1 MVAARARRD
10 PGANGGRM
18 VAKWRAAFDVCSR
31 MRTKREQNSWTRSE
45 WCSNS
50 KLTACRQYLVAFARP
65 HIYRW
70 HPDPRTYLKLSVV
83 LEPFGKGMG
92 TLLLYPYQICF
103 EEADLRRDPRPQA
116 ARADGGS
123 RRNHH
128 RTFAPAVRPTLGR
141 LSVSRRADRPSS
153 ARQAPARYDN
163 PADCRDRARV
173 GLRQPAPVQRRLRGR
188 YRRRPDEVRRLRR
201 ATLGG
206 GIRNDRLCRAR
217 TAHSLPQE
225 SHDRA

>member
-1 MVAARARRD
+1 MDAVR
-10 PGANGGRM
+10 
-18 VAKWRAAFDVCSR
+18 VVQQF
-31 MRTKREQNSWTRSE
+31 E
-45 WCSNS
+45 
-50 KLTACRQYLVAFARP
+50 LTACRQYLVAFARP

-128 RTFAPAVRPTLGR
+128 RTLAPAVRPTLGAPLRQPSRRPPVFSTPSACSTRQSCR
-141 LSVSRRADRPSS
+141 LPRSRSRRASAACAGSTPSS
-153 ARQAPARYDN
+153 RTLPSPAGRGQAITPRDARRRHPERSSL
-163 PADCRDRARV
+163 PRADCAF
-173 GLRQPAPVQRRLRGR
+173 P
-188 YRRRPDEVRRLRR
+188 
-201 ATLGG
+201 
-206 GIRNDRLCRAR
+206 
-217 TAHSLPQE
+217 TAGMS
-225 SHDRA
+225 